1 MTITVKVG
9 VYVHS
14 RNVIMV
20 LYSGVKSS
28 SSSQYEIKNHQII
41 SSVSLLSL
49 YSHQSGNS
57 GFPPCLLVVGGAAL
71 PLAGVVHPRCA
82 DRTGDEVGGARG
94 HEVSHCRWDVHPLV
108 RHQVICCHGESF
120 VVRTVEQSNGL
131 FESGWGMY
139 RSHRPLNKH
148 TDPESAAHMED

>member
-9 VYVHS
+9 AYMHS

-20 LYSGVKSS
+20 LYSGGKSS
-28 SSSQYEIKNHQII
+28 SSSRYEIKII
-41 SSVSLLSL
+41 RSSRLFRF
-49 YSHQSGNS
+49 YQSILIPVVVPRS

-94 HEVSHCRWDVHPLV
+94 HEVSHCR
-108 RHQVICCHGESF
+108 
-120 VVRTVEQSNGL
+120 
-131 FESGWGMY
+131 
-139 RSHRPLNKH
+139 
-148 TDPESAAHMED
+148 